1 MRRSWW
7 KVPLYCTLASW
18 ICFQLEVRLGARF
31 LVSVSPD
38 GTASMNETGWILLSV
53 LLFLAVVCIGGLLF
67 FRRMTRREVLCSA
80 TVLAALNVV
89 FGLLA
94 YNLLSVLLFLA
105 VVCIGGLL
113 FFRRMT
119 RREVLCSATVLA
131 ALNVVFGL
139 LAYKMQGMFAIYV
152 SEFTSWDSI
161 FSDLLYR
168 VMQNPWVTAIVNWIL
183 PPYIFVLFGQKEVHT
198 D

>member
-7 KVPLYCTLASW
+7 KAPLYCTLASW
-18 ICFQLEVRLGARF
+18 LCFQLEVRLGARF

-38 GTASMNETGWILLSV
+38 GTASMNETGWTLLS
-53 LLFLAVVCIGGLLF
+53 I
-67 FRRMTRREVLCSA
+67 
-80 TVLAALNVV
+80 
-89 FGLLA
+89 
-94 YNLLSVLLFLA
+94 LLFLA

-183 PPYIFVLFGQKEVHT
+183 PPYIFVLFGQKEAHT

>member
-7 KVPLYCTLASW
+7 KVPLYCTLACW

-67 FRRMTRREVLCSA
+67 FRRMTRREVL
-80 TVLAALNVV
+80 
-89 FGLLA
+89 
-94 YNLLSVLLFLA
+94 Y
-105 VVCIGGLL
+105 
-113 FFRRMT
+113 
-119 RREVLCSATVLA
+119 SATVLA

-139 LAYKMQGMFAIYV
+139 LAYKIQGIFSIYV

-168 VMQNPWVTAIVNWIL
+168 VTQNPWVTAIVNWIL
-183 PPYIFVLFGQKEVHT
+183 PPYIFVLSGQKEAHT